1 MHRVNAVKS
10 ISKIPYVRLQELHQF
25 CLVVAGHNIRYL
37 VDVGADLG
45 NSWTATQKESRIVM
59 IPC

>member
-1 MHRVNAVKS
+1 MHRVNGVKS
-10 ISKIPYVRLQELHQF
+10 ISKIPYVRLQESHQF

-37 VDVGADLG
+37 VNVGADLG
-45 NSWTATQKESRIVM
+45 NSWAATQKECGIVM